1 MSHANS
7 DGSVSAEP
15 ASEPT
20 SAPTPTSVPTQAS
33 AIPDVRGPL
42 DLSLLRT
49 FLAVH
54 RAGSFTGGAR
64 VLGLSQ
70 PTVTT
75 QIRALERRLGRTL
88 FERLPR
94 GVAATPVADDLA
106 VRVAAPLDALAEVTE
121 PDRFGVDPPAEP
133 VHLAGPADILCTL
146 VLPALVP
153 LIERGVLLRIA
164 TGLTDDLLEG
174 LRAGRHDL
182 VLATIRPRGRT
193 LAAVP
198 LMDEEFV
205 LVAAPVWAR
214 RVDPA
219 RIAAEGPAAL
229 RGIPLVSYAEDLPI
243 ARRYWRHVFGTRLTE
258 RAAITVPDLRGVLAA
273 VVAGAGLTVLP
284 RYLCAAELATGA
296 LVPLLTP
303 DDPPI
308 NTGFLVRRAGAAQ
321 HPHLGLVE
329 QRLIRAARGW

>member
-1 MSHANS
+1 MSHEDS
-7 DGSVSAEP
+7 DGLPSDTGSA
-15 ASEPT
+15 S
-20 SAPTPTSVPTQAS
+20 
-33 AIPDVRGPL
+33 IPDPVARGPL
-42 DLSLLRT
+42 DLTLLRT

-54 RAGSFTGGAR
+54 RAGSFTGAAR

-75 QIRALERRLGRTL
+75 QIRALERRLGRAL

-94 GVAATPVADDLA
+94 GVAATPIADDLA
-106 VRVAAPLDALAEVTE
+106 IRVADPLDALAEVAE
-121 PDRFGVDPPAEP
+121 RDRFGADTPAEP
-133 VHLAGPADILCTL
+133 VHLAGPAEILC
-146 VLPALVP
+146 VRALPALAP
-153 LIERGVLLRIA
+153 LIERGVLLRIT
-164 TGLTDDLLEG
+164 TGMTDDLLDG

-205 LVAAPVWAR
+205 LVAAPTWAER
-214 RVDPA
+214 IGPDRV
-219 RIAAEGPAAL
+219 AAEGPVAL
-229 RGIPLVSYAEDLPI
+229 RGVPVISYAEDLPI

-258 RAAITVPDLRGVLAA
+258 RAAITVPDLRGVLTA

-284 RYLCAAELATGA
+284 RYLCAAELASGA

-308 NTGFLVRRAGAAQ
+308 NTGFLVRRAGTAD
-321 HPHLGLVE
+321 HPHLTMVHEHLV
-329 QRLIRAARGW
+329 RAARTW